1 MSCASS
7 YRQINPMRLTYQD
20 VVTSDEMELEYK
32 YSVLRQAGNKKYA
45 RKADDKNIKIV
56 GIKFT
61 NLTDADIH
69 FGNDLDV
76 YADDQK
82 ITPLLPDV
90 VRKEVKQVSGLYML
104 WSLFWITFTKC
115 ENDDCSITPIP
126 IGLLIGIGNTAG
138 ASGANKSFNR
148 ELEYHNMMN
157 KTVKPGQTVKG
168 LLIVRSDTEAP
179 LSVRFK

>member
-1 MSCASS
+1 
-7 YRQINPMRLTYQD
+7 MRLTYQD
-20 VVTSDEMELEYK
+20 VVTSDGMELEYK

-82 ITPLLPDV
+82 ITPLSPDV
-90 VRKEVKQVSGLYML
+90 VKKEVKQVSGLYML